1 MAGACLKLR
10 PFNANAAFQAGAVC
24 SAVNAKTSTQ
34 MHGQETVS
42 AVVLFPSLT
51 HSMLHLTLQAV
62 LPAEWKGSK
71 FNILSLVVL
80 LFLLTPV
87 AGAYMAAHTSAG
99 SVRVWTGPCP
109 VAGLVFAYFTYGN
122 LWG

>member
-1 MAGACLKLR
+1 
-10 PFNANAAFQAGAVC
+10 
-24 SAVNAKTSTQ
+24 
-34 MHGQETVS
+34 
-42 AVVLFPSLT
+42 
-51 HSMLHLTLQAV
+51 MLHPTLQAV

-71 FNILSLVVL
+71 FNILSLVVI

-87 AGAYMAAHTSAG
+87 AGACMAAYTSAG
-99 SVRVWTGPCP
+99 FAKTWTGVCC